1 MRRPLLFA
9 FALSFACIGH
19 GADEAPQ
26 LSDAWIRE
34 TPPNRNV
41 AAGYLTIANPSDTDR
56 MLIGAHSPDARV
68 EVHEMR
74 HEDGMMRMRRLESLA
89 IPAGEEVTLAPGG
102 THLMLFD
109 VDATRAGTQIEIEF
123 RFEDADPVTETFE
136 VRRPEGTQPGGAH
149 P

>member
-1 MRRPLLFA
+1 MRRPLLS
-9 FALSFACIGH
+9 ALLLSLASIGH
-19 GADEAPQ
+19 GAGDALQ
-26 LSDAWIRE
+26 LSGAWIRE
-34 TPPNRNV
+34 TPPNRSV
-41 AAGYLTIANPSDTDR
+41 AAGYLTLANPSDTDR

-89 IPAGEEVTLAPGG
+89 IPAGEEITLAPGG

-109 VDATRAGTQIEIEF
+109 VDATRAGTEIEIEF
-123 RFEDADPVTETFE
+123 RFENADPVTETFV
-136 VRRPEGTQPGGAH
+136 VRRPEGMQPGGTH